1 MTSLLALCVFE
12 KLLPRDEAARD
23 ASFVAFRKTLTAA
36 LNKGNDTWVVSRID
50 KDVRISFGEENGK
63 AALLASWKR
72 SPADKAGFMKE
83 LRLVAGLGGGF
94 REGSFWAPYTYAF
107 WPDELDAFENA
118 VAVGPKVE
126 IKESPRESA
135 KAVATAS
142 YDVVR
147 LLSTNGKGPSGWRN
161 VELDGKRGWS
171 RAESVRSGADTRAC
185 FTKVKGSW
193 RLTAFV
199 SGD

>member
-1 MTSLLALCVFE
+1 MTLPLFLHTFD

-23 ASFVAFRKTLTAA
+23 ASFVTFRKSLTAA
-36 LNKGNDTWVVSRID
+36 LKKGNTEWVVSRID
-50 KDVRISFGEENGK
+50 PDVRISFGEENGK
-63 AALLASWKR
+63 TALLASWKR

-83 LRLVAGLGGGF
+83 LRLVIGLGGGF

-118 VAVGPKVE
+118 VAAGARVE
-126 IKESPRESA
+126 LKESMSPAS
-135 KAVATAS
+135 KTLAVLS
-142 YDVVR
+142 YDIVR
-147 LLSTNGKGPSGWRN
+147 LVPDDSRVPNEWRRIEHRGQKGFARTG
-161 VELDGKRGWS
+161 E
-171 RAESVRSGADTRAC
+171 VRSGADARAC